1 MPPRARRRPL
11 PRHSRA
17 RLGWLFTALRVLS
30 VCLAM
35 QLSGVAH
42 FALDLWLSGAAA
54 AEHFHECDDE
64 DDGEPC
70 PPGCPSCHC
79 AHVSPALPVPS
90 EVPAV
95 AELIP
100 LLEVAWFPYRGGA
113 PPPATPPS
121 VYRPPRA

>member
-1 MPPRARRRPL
+1 
-11 PRHSRA
+11 
-17 RLGWLFTALRVLS
+17 LFAALRAVAL
-30 VCLAM
+30 CLVM

-54 AEHFHECDDE
+54 AQHFHDSNDD

-90 EVPAV
+90 EMPAV
-95 AELIP
+95 VDLYP
-100 LLEVAWFPYRGGA
+100 LLEVAWFPYRDGA
-113 PPPATPPS
+113 PPPATPRF